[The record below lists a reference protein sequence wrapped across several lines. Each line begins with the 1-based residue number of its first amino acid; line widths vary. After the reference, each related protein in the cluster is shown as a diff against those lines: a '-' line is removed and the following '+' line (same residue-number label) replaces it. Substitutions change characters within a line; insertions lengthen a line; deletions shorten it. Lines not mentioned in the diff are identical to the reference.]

1 MITNV
6 LIDLHQIQ
14 IHQLIA
20 QQIDDI
26 IIENLDLIQ
35 KNEIGEDGVRQN
47 IIGIIRI
54 QVEVIVHQAV
64 VDLVKNWYL

>member
-14 IHQLIA
+14 IHQLRV